1 MQNTTGLT
9 ILTVEDNTSDLF
21 LLEHMLKSSGL
32 EIAQL
37 YSTDHIREAY
47 ALLEKHTI
55 NVVLLDLTLPD
66 SFGIHSFI
74 YLKPVVQKIPVIIL
88 TGLSDTNVALEAI
101 KEGAQDYLVK
111 VELTESLLV
120 KAIQYS
126 LERTRTL
133 ENLRESNERFNTVVK
148 ATNDAI
154 WDWDLRTNE
163 VFLVGDSYKQL
174 FGYDIVNAI
183 SPQDLWESIL
193 HPDDKNRVI
202 DKLQAIIKEATA

>member
-55 NVVLLDLTLPD
+55 HVVLLDLTLPD
-66 SFGIHSFI
+66 SFGIHSFT

-88 TGLSDTNVALEAI
+88 TGMSDTNIALEAI

-111 VELTESLLV
+111 GDLDRKS
-120 KAIQYS
+120 
-126 LERTRTL
+126 
-133 ENLRESNERFNTVVK
+133 VV
-148 ATNDAI
+148 
-154 WDWDLRTNE
+154 
-163 VFLVGDSYKQL
+163 
-174 FGYDIVNAI
+174 
-183 SPQDLWESIL
+183 
-193 HPDDKNRVI
+193 
-202 DKLQAIIKEATA
+202 